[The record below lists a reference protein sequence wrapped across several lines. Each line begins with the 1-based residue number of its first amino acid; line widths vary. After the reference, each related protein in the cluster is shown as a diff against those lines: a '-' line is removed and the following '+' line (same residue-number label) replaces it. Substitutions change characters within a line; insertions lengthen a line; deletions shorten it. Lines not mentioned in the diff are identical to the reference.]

1 MEKTGKKFYE
11 APATDVIA
19 VVQEGIVCQSIRTVG
34 DPEFNGFNNE
44 EEW

>member
-11 APATDVIA
+11 APATGVIEVA
-19 VVQEGIVCQSIRTVG
+19 YEGIVCQSIRTVG
-34 DPEFNGFNNE
+34 DPEFTGFNNE